1 MIGVEDRL
9 QSYIRPYWR
18 TSSPGLHGI
27 RVPGAYR
34 CSGLMEPTELSAFP
48 GTGPTYDAM
57 IVEGLARK
65 PGWELGL
72 RVKG

>member
-1 MIGVEDRL
+1 MIGVENRL
-9 QSYIRPYWR
+9 QSYIRPCWR
-18 TSSPGLHGI
+18 ANGSPGLHGI

-34 CSGLMEPTELSAFP
+34 CNGSLEPTELSAFP

-65 PGWELGL
+65 PGWGT